1 MTLADQG
8 QRTRRQRAAIN
19 NNLPERML
27 QPCLLIFIAII
38 AFITKPNNMP
48 MKSRLIF
55 ISFLLLT
62 GLVNNIH
69 AQQQKNSVP
78 SDTLVVLWSSGD
90 PEVAEKACLMYTHA
104 AKKYK
109 WFDEVILVVWGPSEK
124 LLAENAKLKEKVA
137 AMKKDGII
145 VEACVACSNMYGVT
159 NELKVCEVDVKG
171 MGVPF
176 TRYLKRGYN
185 IITY

>member
-1 MTLADQG
+1 
-8 QRTRRQRAAIN
+8 
-19 NNLPERML
+19 
-27 QPCLLIFIAII
+27 
-38 AFITKPNNMP
+38 
-48 MKSRLIF
+48 MKSKLI
-55 ISFLLLT
+55 IIVSLLFAGSINT
-62 GLVNNIH
+62 IFG
-69 AQQQKNSVP
+69 QQSNTPDP

-171 MGVPF
+171 MGVPL
-176 TRYLKRGYN
+176 TRYLKRGYK
-185 IITY
+185 IISY